1 MGHRVLQSMREDP
14 FVYRFSELDKERKNS
29 KEVLRVELQL
39 LVKSLKVLSRS
50 TIGDVRWYVIIEDM
64 GDLQMI
70 EMP

>member
-1 MGHRVLQSMREDP
+1 MKILSCTDFRSSTKRE
-14 FVYRFSELDKERKNS
+14 KNS

-39 LVKSLKVLSRS
+39 LVKSLEVLSRS